1 MRQSLLYIS
10 YYFPPIKSIAVKRNY
25 YFAMGLKKY
34 FKEVNI
40 LTTSNK
46 NILDNEKTNL
56 DGLVINPLFTFD
68 YRTIISKFKKKKDTH
83 FSENQKS
90 GRLIKFLIRVNE
102 SFPFNLLIGEGGLF
116 YIIHGFIAGNKILKQ
131 AESKIIFTSFR
142 PFSNVFIGYLLKLK
156 FSNVKW
162 IVSFHDIPVENLRK
176 NLILL
181 YLQNR
186 VWRKILGKCDLAVT
200 VSDGINGIIRDFY
213 PNVVTILN
221 GITPRISSNQDSFK
235 FRMVYTGSIYLGY
248 RDPTLLFNCIS
259 ELISN
264 KTLEK
269 EKIELIYAGKDKV
282 TWKNMISTYNLND
295 ISQEFDDLPLND
307 ALKLQESAHLNI
319 LLTWASKDQK
329 GILTGKLFEYLGS
342 GNLILTI
349 INGSMD
355 EEIAS
360 LFEEIGC
367 GKVVASNDLT
377 ALDQLKDFINVLYK
391 DWKFGKPLP
400 PYISKLDKYSWDCQ
414 VEKLADCIH
423 YC

>member
-1 MRQSLLYIS
+1 
-10 YYFPPIKSIAVKRNY
+10 
-25 YFAMGLKKY
+25 
-34 FKEVNI
+34 
-40 LTTSNK
+40 
-46 NILDNEKTNL
+46 
-56 DGLVINPLFTFD
+56 
-68 YRTIISKFKKKKDTH
+68 
-83 FSENQKS
+83 
-90 GRLIKFLIRVNE
+90 
-102 SFPFNLLIGEGGLF
+102 
-116 YIIHGFIAGNKILKQ
+116 
-131 AESKIIFTSFR
+131 
-142 PFSNVFIGYLLKLK
+142 
-156 FSNVKW
+156 
-162 IVSFHDIPVENLRK
+162 
-176 NLILL
+176 
-181 YLQNR
+181 
-186 VWRKILGKCDLAVT
+186 
-200 VSDGINGIIRDFY
+200 
-213 PNVVTILN
+213 
-221 GITPRISSNQDSFK
+221 
-235 FRMVYTGSIYLGY
+235 MVYTGSIYLGY
-248 RDPTLLFNCIS
+248 RDPTLLFFCIS

-282 TWKNMISTYNLND
+282 TWKNMISSYNLND

-319 LLTWASKDQK
+319 LLTWASEDQK
-329 GILTGKLFEYLGS
+329 GILTGKLFEYLGT

-391 DWKFGKPLP
+391 DWKLGKPLP